1 MLYAILENGIEED
14 EWWFVEAFSDQDEAI
29 RCLHDLV
36 EESKSS
42 KYCLVEYKANRVII
56 KP

>member
-29 RCLHDLV
+29 KCLLDLV
-36 EESKSS
+36 EESESS
-42 KYCLVEYKANRVII
+42 NYRLVEYKANRVII
-56 KP
+56 